1 MTTLFLIF
9 KSCTLSEFNQDMPVQ
24 EGDILIP
31 VRWRG
36 FIFIYILCGT
46 ANCCMYLQENRNAVQ
61 TLWPDA
67 TIPYIITDELGR
79 LLCLK

>member
-1 MTTLFLIF
+1 MTTFLIF
-9 KSCTLSEFNQDMPVQ
+9 KSCTLSEFDQDMPVQ

-36 FIFIYILCGT
+36 FIFIFCVALLIAVCL
-46 ANCCMYLQENRNAVQ
+46 NLQENRNAVQ

-67 TIPYIITDELGR
+67 TTPYIITDELGR
-79 LLCLK
+79 LLSLK